1 MFEEATPLVKLNS
14 VLDKTYPSPHRMADF
29 LYYATEL
36 HVVVLL
42 HKSSRGYLI
51 KPRSKSGLHIIW

>member
-1 MFEEATPLVKLNS
+1 MFGGGYSLVKLNS
-14 VLDKTYPSPHRMADF
+14 FWIKLIQVHIEWQIF

-51 KPRSKSGLHIIW
+51 KPRSKSGLHII

>member
-1 MFEEATPLVKLNS
+1 MFGGGYSPCQTKFF
-14 VLDKTYPSPHRMADF
+14 LDKTYPSPHRMADF

-51 KPRSKSGLHIIW
+51 KPRSKSGLHII